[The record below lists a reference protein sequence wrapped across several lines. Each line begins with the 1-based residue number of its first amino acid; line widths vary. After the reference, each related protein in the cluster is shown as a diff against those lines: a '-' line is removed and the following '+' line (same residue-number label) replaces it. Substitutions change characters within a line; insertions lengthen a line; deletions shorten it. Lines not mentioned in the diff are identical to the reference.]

1 MSGMPAR
8 VVIGTVSWVQPETPA
23 ARGSLHGLQEPRTPE
38 ILPAMSI
45 RLRISWLALALSIGL
60 AGPVSGGC
68 EAPVTVGDPW
78 PSGLAKP
85 ADVAEASALRA
96 SGVVWTDRQV
106 RQFYLERV
114 AAIGGRDQQLRT
126 EGKAAEARARAAY
139 QLRHDARMTAR
150 AMMQDQAAVAGLE
163 ARDRVKYSNPDGPTF
178 EYLVERAR
186 TKGLEGDAIFE
197 SIVESAQR
205 TDAATNRSMGL

>member
-1 MSGMPAR
+1 MA
-8 VVIGTVSWVQPETPA
+8 
-23 ARGSLHGLQEPRTPE
+23 
-38 ILPAMSI
+38 I
-45 RLRISWLALALSIGL
+45 RLRVWWLALALCTAV
-60 AGPVSGGC
+60 AGPVGGGC
-68 EAPVTVGDPW
+68 KAAVTVDEPW

-96 SGVVWTDRQV
+96 SGMVWTDRQV

-114 AAIGGRDQQLRT
+114 ALIAGQDQQART
-126 EGKAAEARARAAY
+126 AGESAEGRARAAY

-150 AMMQDQAAVAGLE
+150 AMMADQEAVKGLE

-186 TKGLEGDAIFE
+186 AKGLAGDAVFE

-205 TDAATNRSMGL
+205 TNEATNQGLGL

>member
-1 MSGMPAR
+1 VS
-8 VVIGTVSWVQPETPA
+8 SWVQPETPA
-23 ARGSLHGLQEPRTPE
+23 ARASLHGLQEPRTPG
-38 ILPAMSI
+38 ILPAMVI
-45 RLRISWLALALSIGL
+45 RLRVWGLALALCTAV
-60 AGPVSGGC
+60 AGPVVVGC
-68 EAPVTVGDPW
+68 KAAVTVDEPW

-96 SGVVWTDRQV
+96 SGMVWTDRQV

-114 AAIGGRDQQLRT
+114 ALIAGQDQQART
-126 EGKAAEARARAAY
+126 EGESAEARARAAY

-150 AMMQDQAAVAGLE
+150 AMMADQEAVKGLE

-186 TKGLEGDAIFE
+186 AKGLEGDAVFE
-197 SIVESAQR
+197 SIVASAQQ
-205 TDAATNRSMGL
+205 TNEATNQSLGL